1 MGFEQYDA
9 IEDERRLVADIAA
22 SLETAMS
29 TRPSADFLARVR
41 GRVAEERERAAMR
54 WPASLSGIAASVTIA
69 LAVIGAFMLGR
80 VPPPPPAS
88 RPAATAVATPA
99 AAAATPSPGMTVPS
113 VLPRP
118 AASTRH
124 RREARAVAE
133 RPGPRAMSGAEVLV
147 DPGQR
152 ESLARLVER
161 GPGASPLLSRFVV
174 ETLDPT
180 APLPQ
185 LRPAEL
191 PRFEPKRLEMKPGGW
206 HGSRWEAGGA
216 ASDGDEGSDS

>member
-1 MGFEQYDA
+1 
-9 IEDERRLVADIAA
+9 
-22 SLETAMS
+22 
-29 TRPSADFLARVR
+29 
-41 GRVAEERERAAMR
+41 
-54 WPASLSGIAASVTIA
+54 
-69 LAVIGAFMLGR
+69 
-80 VPPPPPAS
+80 
-88 RPAATAVATPA
+88 
-99 AAAATPSPGMTVPS
+99 
-113 VLPRP
+113 
-118 AASTRH
+118 
-124 RREARAVAE
+124 
-133 RPGPRAMSGAEVLV
+133 MSGAEVLV